1 MSKFSEMQLLIKN
14 AHIVDINSP
23 YHLQTVDVL
32 IEGDTITSIGS
43 LTSDTAQIWDAAG
56 ASVYPGMAELH
67 SDLGEP
73 GNEESETLLSGAAA
87 AAAGGFT
94 AVGVVSNGHPYA
106 DNKTGVDFI
115 VNKSDQSPIHLI
127 PIGTATKGRAG
138 EELSEMFDMHQHGSP
153 MFGDYKHGI
162 TNANVL
168 KLALLYSR
176 SFGRIMVHP
185 EDENLVA
192 GGKMNEGETSTFV
205 GLKGTP
211 ALSEYLRISRD
222 IQLLEY
228 TEGALHIASISTK
241 EGIEAV
247 RVAKAKGL
255 NLTCS
260 VNIHHL
266 LYTDQAVSTYDTSF
280 KVSPPLRTSED
291 QKALIEAVID
301 GTVDCLTVDHLPKD
315 IEQKQCEFDN
325 AAFGMA
331 GFEGAICH
339 LLDALELS
347 PERVQALLSTNPR
360 ALLGMPEL
368 CIKEGGVAELTVISQ
383 EGQDWTGFASKAF
396 NNPMIGSTTKHAVK
410 AVVVKGAI
418 LGL

>member
-1 MSKFSEMQLLIKN
+1 MQLLIKN

-23 YHLQTVDVL
+23 YNLQTVDVL
-32 IEGDTITSIGS
+32 IEGDTITAMGTLSS
-43 LTSDTAQIWDAAG
+43 KTAQVWDAAG
-56 ASVYPGMAELH
+56 ALMYPGMAELH
-67 SDLGEP
+67 SDFGEP
-73 GNEESETLLSGAAA
+73 GNEESETLQSGAAA

-94 AVGVVSNGHPYA
+94 AAGVVSNGYPYA
-106 DNKTGVDFI
+106 DNKTGIEFI
-115 VNKSDQSPIHLI
+115 ANKSDQSPIHLI
-127 PIGTATKGRAG
+127 PIGTATKGCSG
-138 EELSEMFDMHQHGSP
+138 EELSEMFDMHKHGSP
-153 MFGDYKHGI
+153 IFGDYKHGI

-176 SFGRIMVHP
+176 SFSRIMVHP
-185 EDENLVA
+185 EDDNLVA
-192 GGKMNEGETSTFV
+192 GGKINEGETSTFV

-222 IQLLEY
+222 LQLLEY

-247 RVAKAKGL
+247 RAAKAKGF
-255 NLTCS
+255 NVTCS

-266 LYTDQAVSTYDTSF
+266 LYTDEVVSRYDTRF

-291 QKALIEAVID
+291 QQALIAAVID
-301 GTVDCLTVDHLPKD
+301 STVDCLTVDHLPKD

-331 GFEGAICH
+331 GFEGAVCH
-339 LLDALELS
+339 LLDAIDLP

-360 ALLGMPEL
+360 ALLGLPEI

-396 NNPMIGSTTKHAVK
+396 NNPMIGSTTKHAIK
-410 AVVVKGAI
+410 AVVVKGSI

>member
-1 MSKFSEMQLLIKN
+1 MQLLIKN

-32 IEGDTITSIGS
+32 IEGETITAIGK
-43 LTSDTAQIWDAAG
+43 LTSETAQVWDAAG
-56 ASVYPGMAELH
+56 AFVYPGMAELH
-67 SDLGEP
+67 SDFGEP
-73 GNEESETLLSGAAA
+73 GNEESENLQSGAAA

-106 DNKTGVDFI
+106 DNKTGVEFI
-115 VNKSDQSPIHLI
+115 AQKSDQSPIHLI
-127 PIGTATKGRAG
+127 PIGTVTKGRAG
-138 EELSEMFDMHQHGSP
+138 EELSEMFDMHRHGSP
-153 MFGDYKHGI
+153 FFGDYKHGI

-185 EDENLVA
+185 EDDNLVA
-192 GGKMNEGETSTFV
+192 GGKMNEGETSTFL
-205 GLKGTP
+205 GLNGIP
-211 ALSEYLRISRD
+211 ALSEYLRIARD
-222 IQLLEY
+222 LQLLEY
-228 TEGALHIASISTK
+228 TEGALHVASISTK
-241 EGIEAV
+241 EGIEAI
-247 RVAKAKGL
+247 RAAKAKGL
-255 NLTCS
+255 NVTCS

-266 LYTDQAVSTYDTSF
+266 LYTDKVVSSYDTRF

-291 QKALIEAVID
+291 QQVLITAVAD

-325 AAFGMA
+325 ASFGMA
-331 GFEGAICH
+331 GFEGAVCH
-339 LLDALELS
+339 LLDAIDLD
-347 PERVQALLSTNPR
+347 PERIQALLSTNPR
-360 ALLGMPEL
+360 AILGMPEI
-368 CIKEGGVAELTVISQ
+368 CINEGGVAELTVISQ

>member
-1 MSKFSEMQLLIKN
+1 MQLLIKN

-32 IEGDTITSIGS
+32 IEGETITAIGK
-43 LTSDTAQIWDAAG
+43 LTSETAQVWDAAG
-56 ASVYPGMAELH
+56 AFVYPGMAELH
-67 SDLGEP
+67 SDFGEP
-73 GNEESETLLSGAAA
+73 GNEESENLQSGAAA
-87 AAAGGFT
+87 AASGGFT

-106 DNKTGVDFI
+106 DNKTGVEFI
-115 VNKSDQSPIHLI
+115 AHKSDQSPIHLI
-127 PIGTATKGRAG
+127 PIGTVTKGRAG
-138 EELSEMFDMHQHGSP
+138 EELSEMFDMHRHGSP
-153 MFGDYKHGI
+153 FFGDYKHGI
-162 TNANVL
+162 ANANVL

-185 EDENLVA
+185 EDDNLVA
-192 GGKMNEGETSTFV
+192 GGKMNEGETSTFL
-205 GLKGTP
+205 GLNGIP
-211 ALSEYLRISRD
+211 ALSEYLRIARD
-222 IQLLEY
+222 LQLLEY
-228 TEGALHIASISTK
+228 TEGALHVASISTK
-241 EGIEAV
+241 EGIEAI
-247 RVAKAKGL
+247 RAAKAKGL
-255 NLTCS
+255 NVTCS

-266 LYTDQAVSTYDTSF
+266 LYTDKVVSSYDTRF

-291 QKALIEAVID
+291 QQVLITAVAD

-325 AAFGMA
+325 ASFGMA
-331 GFEGAICH
+331 GFEGAVCH
-339 LLDALELS
+339 LLDAIDLD
-347 PERVQALLSTNPR
+347 PERIQALLSTNPR
-360 ALLGMPEL
+360 AILGMPEI
-368 CIKEGGVAELTVISQ
+368 CINEGGVAELTVISQ